1 VLSLRP
7 SGRRPPPSRWN
18 GWLALLAAT
27 SATCGS
33 LVALLVALYH
43 ATSGSKVV
51 TFREAAPSERIVL
64 VIPRVEQPSDRV
76 ARQRSTSVTI
86 PPAPRT
92 ATPPP
97 SDTASTR
104 TSAPTSAPNPTSASA
119 PLSIDAVSRLARP
132 RPGPAS
138 MFGRPDARDPF
149 APPAPLTLG
158 ERDSVLHALE
168 TMTPELAAQR
178 VPTRAEVDAAAKE
191 ATLKMRLSGRTLL
204 VPPDNSG
211 GLIVARIPLPRLRP
225 GPSKAARARD
235 RRADDEGQA
244 RLRRLLA
251 RADAARRARQDS
263 VERSAARD
271 RENP

>member
-1 VLSLRP
+1 V
-7 SGRRPPPSRWN
+7 
-18 GWLALLAAT
+18 WLALLAAT

-43 ATSGSKVV
+43 ATSRSAVV
-51 TFREAAPSERIVL
+51 TFRAAAPSERVVL
-64 VIPRVEQPSDRV
+64 VIPRAEPPSSDRV
-76 ARQRSTSVTI
+76 ARQRSTSATI
-86 PPAPRT
+86 PLAPRT
-92 ATPPP
+92 AIPPP
-97 SDTASTR
+97 PDTASTR
-104 TSAPTSAPNPTSASA
+104 AAAAPTTAPSPTPSGAL
-119 PLSIDAVSRLARP
+119 LSIDGVSRLARP
-132 RPGPAS
+132 RPGS
-138 MFGRPDARDPF
+138 GTMFGPQNARDPF

-168 TMTPELAAQR
+168 TMTPELAARR
-178 VPTRAEVDAAAKE
+178 VPSRAEVDAAAKE

-235 RRADDEGQA
+235 RRAVDEGQA

-251 RADAARRARQDS
+251 RADSARRARQDS
-263 VERSAARD
+263 LERDAPLHRD
-271 RENP
+271 DP

>member
-1 VLSLRP
+1 V
-7 SGRRPPPSRWN
+7 
-18 GWLALLAAT
+18 WLALLAAT

-43 ATSGSKVV
+43 ATSRSAVV
-51 TFREAAPSERIVL
+51 TFRAAAPSERVVL
-64 VIPRVEQPSDRV
+64 VIPRAEPPSSDRV
-76 ARQRSTSVTI
+76 ARQRSTSATI
-86 PPAPRT
+86 PLAPRT
-92 ATPPP
+92 AIPPP
-97 SDTASTR
+97 PDTASTR
-104 TSAPTSAPNPTSASA
+104 AAAPTTAPSPTPSGAL
-119 PLSIDAVSRLARP
+119 LSIDGVSRLARP
-132 RPGPAS
+132 RPGS
-138 MFGRPDARDPF
+138 GTMFGPQNARDPF

-168 TMTPELAAQR
+168 TMTPELAARR
-178 VPTRAEVDAAAKE
+178 VPSRAEVDAAAKE

-235 RRADDEGQA
+235 RRAVDEGQA

-251 RADAARRARQDS
+251 RADSARRARQDS
-263 VERSAARD
+263 LERDAPLHRD
-271 RENP
+271 DP